1 MQAIVELT
9 PSQTGWELCTDA
21 GCATNGPYPDVNL
34 PNNGGAENVIF
45 IINAPPQSGI
55 RFPNDPK
62 DAIYIQP
69 GTKPQNKVY
78 DTAGQLGQPKL
89 SKSKMVLTLRD
100 KNKGQ
105 PMDFH
110 YKLNFV
116 GAPSIDPVIK
126 NGGGTEQA
134 PPGIPIIGSDPVTA
148 LIIGLGVGI
157 ALAALLLRGKVKSKT
172 SKEVS

>member
-9 PSQTGWELCTDA
+9 PSQNGWELCTDA
-21 GCATNGPYPDVNL
+21 GCGTNGPYPDVNL
-34 PNNGGAENVIF
+34 PNNGGAENIIF

-55 RFPNDPK
+55 RFPDDPK

-110 YKLNFV
+110 YKLNFI
-116 GAPSIDPVIK
+116 GAPPIDPVIK
-126 NGGGTEQA
+126 NGGGTE
-134 PPGIPIIGSDPVTA
+134 PPIEGIPLIGSNPVAA
-148 LIIGLGVGI
+148 LVIGFAVGVALG
-157 ALAALLLRGKVKSKT
+157 ALLLGRLMRPKT
-172 SKEVS
+172 R